1 PEVRF
6 ITPVFHPNIS
16 DEGEICLDILH
27 SQWSPALTIRGLLIS
42 LCSLLTDPNPEH
54 GLNKEALILYRTNQE
69 KYNEKVKEWTRNN
82 RIFTRKSI
90 ILFTAIILGFT
101 VVIMT
106 IMIPLVTKRIPLPS
120 TMNTTNG
127 TTPTLLVRTSS
138 TTTMKT
144 FTNEILTSYS
154 SVISTAL
161 SNHTIK

>member
-1 PEVRF
+1 M
-6 ITPVFHPNIS
+6 
-16 DEGEICLDILH
+16 
-27 SQWSPALTIRGLLIS
+27 LIS
-42 LCSLLTDPNPEH
+42 STSR
-54 GLNKEALILYRTNQE
+54 I
-69 KYNEKVKEWTRNN
+69 VSN